1 MTAGDVIVAALGALM
16 IWAAVRDALRARES
30 LSDRLTRHARP
41 RGHEGV

>member
-16 IWAAVRDALRARES
+16 IWAAVHDALRARES
-30 LSDRLTRHARP
+30 LSDRLTRRSPP